1 MVWNLLKKNI
11 SVGQIA
17 GYAVAN
23 LVGLTIVL
31 TAIRFYSDVRG
42 AFSDGDDSFVGSD
55 YMIISKPVP
64 LLSVIGGG
72 RQEATTF
79 TPDEIDRLRSQPWVK
94 KVGEFKSAEF
104 DVGAYIE
111 LGGRRMSTALFFESI
126 PDEFYDVSP
135 SDWTFDPSDS
145 MIPIVLSKD
154 YLALYNFGF
163 AASRGYPQLSEE
175 LIRKVPISVALAG
188 NGRYD
193 RLPARIA
200 GFSSRLNTIA
210 VPEEFMQWANKR
222 YGTPG
227 QPVEAPSRLI
237 VEVSKPGD
245 PAIERYLGEHGT
257 EIGGDKA
264 NSSRAIYLMT
274 LITGIVASVGVIITL
289 LAVFILVLSIY
300 LLIQKSREK
309 LHDLILLGYSP
320 GQICR
325 YYYRLVG
332 LVNLVVL
339 VLAITASATASLLWR
354 PSLAAMDITGGSILA
369 PVLAGTA
376 LIVLITIFNFYT
388 IRRLVMRAAC

>member
-1 MVWNLLKKNI
+1 M
-11 SVGQIA
+11 
-17 GYAVAN
+17 AN
-23 LVGLTIVL
+23 LVGLAIVL

-64 LLSVIGGG
+64 LLSVMGGG
-72 RQEATTF
+72 KQEATTF
-79 TPDEIDRLRSQPWVK
+79 APDEINRLRSQPWVK

-126 PDEFYDVSP
+126 PDEFYDVIP
-135 SDWTFDPSDS
+135 ADWTFDPSDP

-175 LIRKVPISVALAG
+175 LISKVPISVALAG
-188 NGRYD
+188 NGHYD

-210 VPEEFMQWANKR
+210 VPEEFMQWANRR
-222 YGTPG
+222 YGTPAG

-245 PAIERYLGEHGT
+245 LAIERYFEEHGI
-257 EIGGDKA
+257 EVGGDKA

-274 LITGIVASVGVIITL
+274 LITGIVAGVGVIITL

-309 LHDLILLGYSP
+309 LRDLILLGYSP

-332 LVNLVVL
+332 LVNLVIL
-339 VLAITASATASLLWR
+339 VLAITASAAASLLWR
-354 PSLAAMDITGGSILA
+354 PALAAMDMTGGSILA
-369 PVLAGTA
+369 PVLAGTVLMA
-376 LIVLITIFNFYT
+376 LITMFNFYT